1 MVIIYNIG
9 IGKGDGKKVQETIE
23 SERPWENECEGG
35 VQAEWGLMGSGGESR
50 ETEGPKE
57 KMGRERKANK
67 ATKQAKNEQHLN
79 VLKQKLSMTYLQI
92 DRFLLS
98 LSYRNTAF

>member
-1 MVIIYNIG
+1 MG
-9 IGKGDGKKVQETIE
+9 SCGE
-23 SERPWENECEGG
+23 SERP
-35 VQAEWGLMGSGGESR
+35 
-50 ETEGPKE
+50 KE
-57 KMGRERKANK
+57 KMSRKRKANK
-67 ATKQAKNEQHLN
+67 ATKQAKTEQHLN